1 MDEMGTVSRKIQC
14 FYQFM
19 DGLSL
24 YLGNAGSLWTGTS
37 NIVYFP
43 YTGTD
48 LVLGE
53 KKKDRELEDLFLNKC
68 GIYG

>member
-1 MDEMGTVSRKIQC
+1 MDEMGTVSRKIQS

-24 YLGNAGSLWTGTS
+24 YLGNAGSLWTG
-37 NIVYFP
+37 NIVYLP

-48 LVLGE
+48 LVLGG
-53 KKKDRELEDLFLNKC
+53 KKNGEPEELFPYKC